1 MEIVQE
7 EYQDE
12 WVNLEKEKP
21 VYFFVKR
28 VIDIVLSLCGLIIL
42 SPVFL
47 LIAILIKKDDGGDV
61 FYKHKRI
68 GHMNQDIYLYKFRSM
83 TSKYKTFD
91 EFYQTLSI
99 EQKEEWDE
107 NFKLENDPRIT
118 KIGNFLRKT
127 SLDELPQIIN
137 ILKGDMSIIGPRP
150 VVDDEIE
157 KYGKDKAKFLAV
169 KPGLTGYWA
178 ANGRSATTYED
189 RINMELYYVDHCSLL
204 LDIQIFKKGRCEV
217 VEKKYSVLMSVYYK
231 ENPIWFDKSIISMMD
246 QTIKPSEF
254 VLVEDGP
261 LTDELDKV
269 VEKYENT
276 YPNIF
281 KIIKLPKNVGLGPA
295 LKKGVEECSYD
306 FIARMD
312 SDDYC
317 LPERIEKQFEIFE
330 SNPDIGM
337 VGTNVSEFI
346 DTIEN
351 VVCNVI
357 LPETNEEIVDFSK
370 KRNPLRHPSVMFK
383 KSEILSA
390 GNYRE
395 YYLCEDYDMWLRMIR
410 NGCKC
415 YNIQNIYV
423 YMRIGEDFFKRR
435 GGHKYFKSI
444 KKFKKE
450 QLHNGYFTK
459 VEYLKTIIPH
469 MIVCYMPNSMRD
481 LIYRKLLRKQ

>member
-1 MEIVQE
+1 
-7 EYQDE
+7 
-12 WVNLEKEKP
+12 
-21 VYFFVKR
+21 
-28 VIDIVLSLCGLIIL
+28 
-42 SPVFL
+42 
-47 LIAILIKKDDGGDV
+47 
-61 FYKHKRI
+61 
-68 GHMNQDIYLYKFRSM
+68 
-83 TSKYKTFD
+83 
-91 EFYQTLSI
+91 
-99 EQKEEWDE
+99 
-107 NFKLENDPRIT
+107 
-118 KIGNFLRKT
+118 
-127 SLDELPQIIN
+127 
-137 ILKGDMSIIGPRP
+137 
-150 VVDDEIE
+150 
-157 KYGKDKAKFLAV
+157 
-169 KPGLTGYWA
+169 
-178 ANGRSATTYED
+178 
-189 RINMELYYVDHCSLL
+189 
-204 LDIQIFKKGRCEV
+204 
-217 VEKKYSVLMSVYYK
+217 
-231 ENPIWFDKSIISMMD
+231 
-246 QTIKPSEF
+246 
-254 VLVEDGP
+254 
-261 LTDELDKV
+261 
-269 VEKYENT
+269 
-276 YPNIF
+276 
-281 KIIKLPKNVGLGPA
+281 
-295 LKKGVEECSYD
+295 
-306 FIARMD
+306 MD